1 MKKLYL
7 TALAVFTACSVLTG
21 CATTTAETTAA
32 ETTQAAATEASSEA
46 ETTAASEAAQTSST
60 VTITHELGTA
70 EVPVNPAKIVI
81 MDYSILDTIDFL
93 GAEPEIMLPKS
104 NIPDYLSKYEADT
117 YADAGNLKEP
127 DMEKINEFKPDLIII
142 GARQASLYSEFEAI
156 APTVYSD
163 MDYTSYWENL
173 ERLSL
178 MTGEIFGK
186 KEAAEEKLAEL
197 KATAEEIKTQ
207 AEASQKKALIIL
219 TNDGSVSAYGPG
231 SRFGIIHDILGFEPV
246 DTTIE
251 ASTHGMEIGF
261 EYIAEKNPDIL
272 FVVDRTTVVG
282 GTNEASQ
289 TLNNDLVNGTT
300 AAKDGKIIYLDPG
313 TWYLSG
319 YGLESVSTMLD
330 EVAGALK

>member
-7 TALAVFTACSVLTG
+7 TALAVFTACSMLSG
-21 CATTTAETTAA
+21 CAKTTAETTAA
-32 ETTQAAATEASSEA
+32 ATTEAASSEA
-46 ETTAASEAAQTSST
+46 ETTAVSESAETPTTIT
-60 VTITHELGTA
+60 VTHELGTA
-70 EVPVNPAKIVI
+70 EVPVNPKKIVVL
-81 MDYSILDTIDFL
+81 DYSILDTIDFL

-117 YADAGNLKEP
+117 YADAGSLKEP

-163 MDYTSYWENL
+163 MDYTNYWENL
-173 ERLSL
+173 ERLNL
-178 MTGEIFGK
+178 MTGEIFGQ
-186 KEAAEEKLAEL
+186 KEAAEEKLADL
-197 KATAEEIKTQ
+197 KTKAEEIKTK
-207 AEASQKKALIIL
+207 AEGSGKKALIIL

-231 SRFGIIHDILGFEPV
+231 SRFGIIHDVLGFEAV

-251 ASTHGMEIGF
+251 SSTHGMEIGF

-319 YGLESVSTMLD
+319 YGLESASTMFD
-330 EVAGALK
+330 EVASALN